1 MKSNE
6 EGSLMIRINEF
17 LKHELSNWKLWEV
30 LWLFFSIAVIVALSF
45 YWNDSLMG
53 IISAACG
60 ITYVVCAGK
69 GKLSAYLFGIVNCVL
84 YSIISFEATLYGETI
99 LNAGYYLPMMFVGF
113 AAWRRNMDAETGEV
127 IKRRMAWRGR
137 AVGVAVIAVLTY
149 LFGLVLAWLGD
160 AMPFIDAFTTVAS
173 VVAMVATVKMYS
185 EQWWIWFF
193 VNIFS
198 VYMWYSDFQAGS
210 DNIATL
216 AMWVIYLMNAVIML
230 IRWEREANRRY
241 AQTVLQEN

>member
-1 MKSNE
+1 MT
-6 EGSLMIRINEF
+6 MIKEF
-17 LKHELSNWKLWEV
+17 LMHELTGGRPWEV
-30 LWLFFSIAVIVALSF
+30 LWLLFSIAVIVALSL

-53 IISAACG
+53 IVSAASG

-113 AAWRRNMDAETGEV
+113 AVWRRNMDTATGEV
-127 IKRRMAWRGR
+127 TKRRMTWHGR
-137 AVGVAVIAVLTY
+137 TVGVAVIAVLTY
-149 LFGLVLAWLGD
+149 LFGMVLAWLGD

-173 VVAMVATVKMYS
+173 VVAMIATVKRYS

-198 VYMWYSDFQAGS
+198 VYMWCCDFAAGS

-216 AMWVIYLMNAVIML
+216 AMWIVYLMNAVIML

-241 AQTVLQEN
+241 AENALTEA

>member
-1 MKSNE
+1 
-6 EGSLMIRINEF
+6 MIMIKEF
-17 LKHELSNWKLWEV
+17 LKYELTGWKLWEV
-30 LWLFFSIAVIVALSF
+30 LWLFFSIAVITALSI
-45 YWNDSLMG
+45 YWGDSLMG
-53 IISAACG
+53 IVSAASG

-84 YSIISFEATLYGETI
+84 YSLISFEATLYGETI

-113 AAWRRNMDAETGEV
+113 AVWRRNMDAETHEV
-127 IKRRMAWRGR
+127 RKRRMAWSGR
-137 AVGVAVIAVLTY
+137 AVGMAVIAVLTY
-149 LFGLVLAWLGD
+149 LFGLILAWLGD

-173 VVAMVATVKMYS
+173 VVAMIATVKMYS
-185 EQWWIWFF
+185 EQWWIWLF

-198 VYMWYSDFQAGS
+198 VYMWYCDFLAGS

-230 IRWEREANRRY
+230 IRWEREANRMIERASY
-241 AQTVLQEN
+241 QKS